1 MAAGA
6 CRGTPEACEQVS
18 RAGRGWGG
26 TFPFISEAAGSS
38 ADELGA
44 LLTEDLGLACFT
56 TWPSSGDI
64 MGAREPPHAHFLA
77 MVVLSEERALQPW
90 PHS

>member
-1 MAAGA
+1 
-6 CRGTPEACEQVS
+6 
-18 RAGRGWGG
+18 
-26 TFPFISEAAGSS
+26 
-38 ADELGA
+38 
-44 LLTEDLGLACFT
+44 
-56 TWPSSGDI
+56 